1 MGCHPQK
8 AVLTEKGM
16 RQEIKNFLE
25 YLAHQKDFSP
35 HTTLAYG
42 TDIKQFTGFLKEK
55 KIDSFSQVDYPVLLS
70 FLSFLKLEKKYTEK
84 SIARKVASLKALFK
98 YLSTR
103 KLIKTNPTLLL
114 YSPRVPERLP
124 GFLTEEEVTRVIES
138 PDGDSWQSLRDKSI
152 MELLY
157 ATGIRVGELTSL
169 TMNNINI
176 AGDTIKVEGKGRKER
191 IVPVGRPAMK
201 ALIEYL
207 EARPQKAQKKVF
219 LNKYGKPLTDR
230 SVERLVDKYGKKA
243 GIGRPITPH
252 TFRHSFATHM
262 LDRGADLRTVQ
273 ELLGHE
279 RITTTQ
285 VYTHLTVERLREFY
299 NKAHPRA

>member
-1 MGCHPQK
+1 
-8 AVLTEKGM
+8 M
-16 RQEIKNFLE
+16 RQTLKNFLE
-25 YLAHQKDFSP
+25 YLAHQKDFSRN
-35 HTTLAYG
+35 TIRAYE
-42 TDIKQFTGFLKEK
+42 TDLRQFLRFLKDR
-55 KIDSFSQVDYPVLLS
+55 KIVSFTQVDYPVFLS
-70 FLSFLKLEKKYTEK
+70 FLSFLKTENSYTEK
-84 SIARKVASLKALFK
+84 SVARKVASIKAFFK
-98 YLSTR
+98 YLSAR
-103 KLIKTNPTLLL
+103 KLIKSNPALLL
-114 YSPRVPERLP
+114 HSPRVPERLP
-124 GFLTEEEVTRVIES
+124 EFLTVEEVTKVVEA
-138 PDGDSWQSLRDKSI
+138 PDGEKWQDFRDRAI
-152 MELLY
+152 LELLY

-169 TMNNINI
+169 VMKDMNF

-191 IVPVGRPAMK
+191 IVPAGRPAIK

-207 EARPQKAQKKVF
+207 ERRPQKKQERVF

-243 GIGRPITPH
+243 GIDRRITPH

-285 VYTHLTVERLREFY
+285 IYTHLTVERLREFY
-299 NKAHPRA
+299 NKSHPRA